1 MAAYP
6 VLCVPRTCT
15 SFVIFFLG
23 YWQWKNS
30 PTAFGKQS
38 KSSNSTALSKISTQS
53 STIWSNHRCLSSHH
67 LENSRER
74 ERENS
79 RLESHSGSC
88 IRRDHLRRRKRQS
101 RRRPE
106 SSRVAAM
113 RPPTPLPFLLL
124 LLLLLVLLLPS
135 PPAAAAGGADGWEAI
150 GAAAA
155 GGGRRRVASPGEQ
168 EAAAAGLLRRL
179 LPSHARSFRFQ
190 IVSKVGARDDFWLGG
205 GETVAAKITVA
216 ARLDQ
221 DGVVADG
228 FDFDSLIQGGVCG
241 GSSCFRISNADGSR
255 RNGAEILYASTAL
268 LCVCVCL
275 LPSFFYLE
283 QNSILLPR
291 FKFRIVKIMEL
302 WSQNWLCLNRSGFV
316 EPSTKS
322 DAIAQ

>member
-88 IRRDHLRRRKRQS
+88 IDVTTCGGGSGSLAAGRSRAGSRRWGRRRLS
-101 RRRPE
+101 PSCC
-106 SSRVAAM
+106 SSSSSWCSSSVAACG
-113 RPPTPLPFLLL
+113 
-124 LLLLLVLLLPS
+124 
-135 PPAAAAGGADGWEAI
+135 AGGADGWEAI

-155 GGGRRRVASPGEQ
+155 GRPPQGRVAGRAGGGRRRVAPQAPPLPRPQLPLPDRLQGRC
-168 EAAAAGLLRRL
+168 ARRFL
-179 LPSHARSFRFQ
+179 TR
-190 IVSKVGARDDFWLGG
+190 G
-205 GETVAAKITVA
+205 
-216 ARLDQ
+216 
-221 DGVVADG
+221 
-228 FDFDSLIQGGVCG
+228 
-241 GSSCFRISNADGSR
+241 R
-255 RNGAEILYASTAL
+255 RNGRGENYGRCSIGSGWRRRWRVWLWFSHPGWRLRRVKL
-268 LCVCVCL
+268 L
-275 LPSFFYLE
+275 
-283 QNSILLPR
+283 Q
-291 FKFRIVKIMEL
+291 
-302 WSQNWLCLNRSGFV
+302 
-316 EPSTKS
+316 
-322 DAIAQ
+322 D